1 MHGVRLSDFEGL
13 EIINL
18 KDASRLG
25 FVAEVDA
32 DLDPST
38 GRLVGLHLAARPR
51 GWFWGRRRHIPWSSV
66 RRVGRDL
73 LIVEVGSEDGGLRPE
88 KVSREGR
95 F

>member
-1 MHGVRLSDFEGL
+1 MRLSDFEGL

-18 KDASRLG
+18 QDASRLG

-32 DLDPST
+32 DLDAAT

-51 GWFWGRRRHIPWSSV
+51 GWFWGRRRHIPWGLV
-66 RRVGRDL
+66 RRIGRDL
-73 LIVEVGSEDGGLRPE
+73 LIVEVGPGAAGGRPE
-88 KVSREGR
+88 NLAREGR

>member
-1 MHGVRLSDFEGL
+1 MRLSEFEGL

-18 KDASRLG
+18 QDASRLG

-32 DLDPST
+32 DLDAAT

-51 GWFWGRRRHIPWSSV
+51 GWFRGRRRHIPWSLV
-66 RRVGRDL
+66 RRIGRDL
-73 LIVEVGSEDGGLRPE
+73 LIVEVGAGTGWGRSQENLA
-88 KVSREGR
+88 REGR